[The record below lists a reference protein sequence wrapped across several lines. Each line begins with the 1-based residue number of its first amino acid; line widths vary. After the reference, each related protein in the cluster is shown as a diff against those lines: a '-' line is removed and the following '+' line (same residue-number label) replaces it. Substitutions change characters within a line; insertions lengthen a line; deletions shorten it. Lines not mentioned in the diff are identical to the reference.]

1 MGRSEGWGRVE
12 TSQSRGHVAGRV
24 RGVQPAERRALLGRG
39 KGTCTGAGP
48 VEPGRPE
55 ERDHSLHLQHEAGW
69 GQGGAAVLGTGALS
83 LPEPVCVFTPPS
95 PSLKPSSTVI
105 FLEAGPAWRP

>member
-39 KGTCTGAGP
+39 KGTCTGAGLAD
-48 VEPGRPE
+48 PGAPE
-55 ERDHSLHLQHEAGW
+55 E
-69 GQGGAAVLGTGALS
+69 QGPFAA
-83 LPEPVCVFTPPS
+83 
-95 PSLKPSSTVI
+95 
-105 FLEAGPAWRP
+105 PAT